1 MIGKLFL
8 LSIFES
14 IAPNLASIYERCEGD
29 QKLCYLVKIRKII
42 VEVYCEGLN
51 QLVEARYLIK
61 DGSGRDG

>member
-8 LSIFES
+8 LSIFGS

-42 VEVYCEGLN
+42 VEVYCGGFI
-51 QLVEARYLIK
+51 QLEARYLIK